1 MEGCGTKGRAGARLG
16 RPALQHKSE
25 GLLIKLE
32 GGRFTAEQRRDS
44 PSPTGVGASAR
55 AGGCEEQGPGK
66 GLGSSLARVTAG
78 VRGGHNSKL
87 RQRPRPRV
95 RASGAHAACPAV
107 RAVPSPSRGEQRRA
121 RQGRSP
127 AGSARCS
134 AWAQLCLLPGGGGQG
149 RPSVGNGRQAG
160 GSLPLPRSRWS
171 WPVSRRAP
179 APSWPANCHV
189 VFPAPGDLGHC
200 RSGCQPCP
208 LPRDSRAHLISSCKG
223 GGKPACPVGK
233 RQKHSNPHTRQTHH
247 TPTHRAALQPP
258 SCMGRGTRLDM
269 TENISVSLGACFS
282 LRLSLCPP
290 AWGWFPTHH

>member
-1 MEGCGTKGRAGARLG
+1 MRRAGAWERAGLFSG
-16 RPALQHKSE
+16 PGHSWSE
-25 GLLIKLE
+25 GRSQLK
-32 GGRFTAEQRRDS
+32 
-44 PSPTGVGASAR
+44 ASA
-55 AGGCEEQGPGK
+55 APQTPCQ
-66 GLGSSLARVTAG
+66 G
-78 VRGGHNSKL
+78 VR
-87 RQRPRPRV
+87 
-95 RASGAHAACPAV
+95 CPAV
-107 RAVPSPSRGEQRRA
+107 QAVPSPSRGEQRRA
-121 RQGRSP
+121 WQGRSP

-258 SCMGRGTRLDM
+258 QLHGEGNTARHD
-269 TENISVSLGACFS
+269 
-282 LRLSLCPP
+282 
-290 AWGWFPTHH
+290 